1 VGPIDFQYVSN
12 RYRSA
17 SARMSLSSE
26 DPPRNA
32 NDSYAIEL
40 QFSVLELLGNRVQK
54 LSILI
59 EEEGIILNGDCDSFH
74 TKQMAQEIVT
84 KNTSRRVVANLMI
97 VRELLS

>member
-1 VGPIDFQYVSN
+1 MGLIDFQYFSI

-26 DPPRNA
+26 DPPRNS

-40 QFSVLELLGNRVQK
+40 QFSVLELLGNKVQK
-54 LSILI
+54 LSIVV
-59 EEEGIILNGDCDSFH
+59 EDEGIILHGVCDSFH

-84 KNTSRRVVANLMI
+84 KNTSRRVVANLLE
-97 VRELLS
+97 VRDNLS

>member
-1 VGPIDFQYVSN
+1 MGPIDFQYVSI
-12 RYRSA
+12 RYRST

-26 DPPRNA
+26 DPPRDA
-32 NDSYAIEL
+32 NDSYANEL

-59 EEEGIILNGDCDSFH
+59 EEEGIILNGVCDSFH

-97 VRELLS
+97 VREHLS